1 MLQQLKKVVL
11 TQRSLF
17 NSKSLADRIPKILL
31 DVLIGTRKDKLTET
45 GSIRMARGSGENK
58 SLVASKIKS
67 AANSKGSGH
76 TEEKTQ
82 IDSLDVTGR
91 ELPRENKFQMDKL
104 FLVRINPDL
113 LKLMRR
119 IQRFAQVSTG
129 RYSIRVGRVIMS
141 R

>member
-1 MLQQLKKVVL
+1 MLQQLKKIVL

-31 DVLIGTRKDKLTET
+31 DVLIGTRKDKMADT
-45 GSIRMARGSGENK
+45 GSSRMGRGSGENMTLVTSKTK
-58 SLVASKIKS
+58 STASSNKIGRTEDTSQTDSFKVT
-67 AANSKGSGH
+67 NKGNRF
-76 TEEKTQ
+76 E
-82 IDSLDVTGR
+82 I
-91 ELPRENKFQMDKL
+91 DKL

-119 IQRFAQVSTG
+119 IQRFAQVSAA
-129 RYSIRVGRVIMS
+129 RCMIRDLCICVPGIM